1 MYHVLGV
8 ATRGGVT
15 AADRF
20 CRNCGHE
27 LREEDAFC
35 SGCGRPTHETASVP
49 TPEADTAVPTPPAAT
64 DTQRAVRAPSRAG
77 LLLVGGIGVLLVLA
91 LIGVGL
97 AALGGVGGLFAGEQ
111 EGIGQ
116 EAIEE
121 AGQQPVAGS
130 EEPNGY
136 VLLPEEDMGA
146 YGELLFLQLVREG
159 ADMPGGG
166 QAIRGYLSNTTAYFD
181 RGLPVAQ
188 VQTNP
193 VEGTMD
199 DASLQFTEEQYT
211 GGASASVTSTYYYG
225 TIEGSRMELTRDIP
239 GAKTTWV
246 GEKGTL
252 EDYHEEVERLVREAQ
267 EEAQDLPSQ

>member
-1 MYHVLGV
+1 MDQD
-8 ATRGGVT
+8 R
-15 AADRF
+15 ADKY

-27 LREEDAFC
+27 LGEQDRFC
-35 SGCGRPTHETASVP
+35 PGCGRSVQATARVP
-49 TPEADTAVPTPPAAT
+49 TPEADVPVPPPPT
-64 DTQRAVRAPSRAG
+64 VTGTQGSGRGPSRAG
-77 LLLVGGIGVLLVLA
+77 RLLLLGGLGVLLVLT
-91 LIGVGL
+91 LLGVGL

-136 VLLPEEDMGA
+136 VLLPEGDVGA

-166 QAIRGYLSNTTAYFD
+166 QAMRGYLSNTTAFYEP
-181 RGLPVAQ
+181 GLPVAQ
-188 VQTNP
+188 VQTNT
-193 VEGTMD
+193 VEGTID
-199 DASLQFTEEQYT
+199 DASLQFTETTYT
-211 GGASASVTSTYYYG
+211 GGASASATSTYYYG
-225 TIEGSRMELTRDIP
+225 TIEDFRMELTRDLP

-246 GEKGTL
+246 GEEGTL
-252 EDYHEEVERLVREAQ
+252 EDYHEEVEELVRDAQ
-267 EEAQDLPSQ
+267 EEARDIPNQ